1 MRSNLV
7 ELHLEPSEV
16 NRGLRITLSNGWRLE
31 FGWDEV
37 RRAAGEAEALRELL
51 TKLEGQGACSA

>member
-1 MRSNLV
+1 VSSQNY
-7 ELHLEPSEV
+7 EPKQ
-16 NRGLRITLSNGWRLE
+16 ITLSNGWRLE

-51 TKLEGQGACSA
+51 AKLEGQGACSA